1 MGAVGVMMGL
11 MVTVM
16 GMGMVEGTIT
26 SLITTMDIIMV
37 DMGIIITIMTVEVVV
52 GIVVR
57 LWERCVVVAAC

>member
-57 LWERCVVVAAC
+57 LWER